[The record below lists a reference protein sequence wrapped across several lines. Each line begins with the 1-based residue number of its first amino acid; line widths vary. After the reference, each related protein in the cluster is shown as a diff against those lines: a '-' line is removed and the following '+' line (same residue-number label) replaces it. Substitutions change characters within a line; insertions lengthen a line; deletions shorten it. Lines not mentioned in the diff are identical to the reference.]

1 MIPREEDALPNSRL
15 AIGELAAAAAIREGA
30 HQISYL
36 PTRDEI
42 PRLPE
47 IVDRLVEMLISTR
60 AAWCVI
66 VHELGDVADERAVGP
81 ALSQVIRQFS
91 AKGWVLVFLY
101 QRAYGLPRI
110 ITNNVDHVFLFAMN
124 DPDDLDRAAALM
136 GRPVRERPLGL
147 PFRFDYYHR
156 TPLGELLYV
165 DQVRRVARQV
175 RRTDSPD
182 PSGVV

>member
-1 MIPREEDALPNSRL
+1 MIPREEDVLPNSGL
-15 AIGELAAAAAIREGA
+15 AVGEPAAVAAIRQGT
-30 HQISYL
+30 HQLSYL

-42 PRLPE
+42 PSLPE
-47 IVDRLVEMLISTR
+47 IVDRLVELLISTR

-124 DPDDLDRAAALM
+124 DPEDVDRAAALM

-147 PFRFDYYHR
+147 PFRFDYYQR
-156 TPLGELLYV
+156 TPAGELLYV
-165 DQVRRVARQV
+165 DQVRRVARV
-175 RRTDSPD
+175 IRRTDLPD
-182 PSGVV
+182 PSGAV